1 MFSYML
7 ASNSFRPSGVSMAD
21 ARMVAEQTTQTL
33 ELRIQSLELTCAAL
47 WTILK
52 EQNGYTD
59 DQLVRAIHE
68 VDARDGVVDGKITQ
82 SAKVC
87 PHCNRKVLTR
97 NPTKCAWCGG
107 DLGVLGPG

>member
-1 MFSYML
+1 MLSQNSYG
-7 ASNSFRPSGVSMAD
+7 SSGVSLSD

-47 WTILK
+47 WTLLK
-52 EQNGYTD
+52 EQNGFTD

-87 PHCNRKVLTR
+87 PHCKRKVLTR

-107 DLGVLGPG
+107 DLGVLGAG